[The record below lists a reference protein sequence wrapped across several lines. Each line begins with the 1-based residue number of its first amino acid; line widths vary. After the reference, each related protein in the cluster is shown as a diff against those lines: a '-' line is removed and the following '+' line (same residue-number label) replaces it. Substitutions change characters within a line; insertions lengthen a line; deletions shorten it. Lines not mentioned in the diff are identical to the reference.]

1 MNGKPGTNNKLALL
15 GFLFFKIVI
24 AVQLTYSVMLA
35 SGVEYGYSSLPYITL
50 CSSQVHPSPVSFI
63 PHPPPLGGPPVCQ
76 CILCSQESISWFVSF
91 VFPFAHLFSFLNPTY
106 EWHDMVSVFL

>member
-1 MNGKPGTNNKLALL
+1 MNGKEYKLALL

-63 PHPPPLGGPPVCQ
+63 PHPPPLG
-76 CILCSQESISWFVSF
+76 STSWFVSL
-91 VFPFAHLFSFLNPTY
+91 VFPFAHLFCFLNPTY
-106 EWHDMVSVFL
+106 E